1 MTWGLP
7 WNMRHTGLA
16 RLVNFPAACL
26 FQVEK
31 IVINLDLKTQI
42 SVLFLGKV
50 MLLRV
55 LRIPLPPVTSEYASW
70 PFGMGPSYLV
80 YFHLKT
86 FYGFL
91 DRILT
96 FPGY

>member
-1 MTWGLP
+1 MEHETHRSGQAGQLS
-7 WNMRHTGLA
+7 RSLS
-16 RLVNFPAACL
+16 FS
-26 FQVEK
+26 QVEK